1 MTTEKTTTTTTTT
14 TTKTKSKN
22 PVPNRERIKMPRQHM
37 PEQLPVLRAQQFTEV
52 NLGYSEELARQEAI
66 RCLECAKPTCVADCP
81 VGVKVKEFVQLIV
94 EGDFMG
100 AAAKIREDNV
110 LPAITGRVCPQE
122 DHCEGAC
129 LLKKKG
135 ESLGIGYLERFVAD
149 YEQQHFDVKH
159 IVKAPPTG
167 KKVAIVG
174 SGPSGLTAAGD
185 LVQKGHSVHV
195 FEALHEVG
203 GVLVY
208 GIPEFR
214 LPKKIIRQQVDY
226 MRAMGVDFETDVV
239 VGRTVTIDELL
250 EEEGFDAV
258 FIATGAGLPQ
268 FMGISGEHLNGVYSA
283 NEFLTRIN
291 LMHSY
296 EFPKYDEPM
305 VDFRGKDVAVIG
317 GGNTALDAIRSA
329 LRLGARKA
337 YVLYRRS
344 EAEMPARA
352 EEAKHAKEEGIEF
365 QVLTAPVEFLSDGK
379 GWLTGVRCLKMQLG
393 EPDASGRRRP
403 VPIEGSEF
411 DVPLSVAVIAIGTTA
426 NPIVQST
433 TPGLNTNKRGY
444 IVADATTQRTSRQ
457 GVFAGGDIVTGAAT
471 VILAMGAG
479 RRAAQG
485 INEYLATGQWDQTI
499 PALPNPA

>member
-1 MTTEKTTTTTTTT
+1 MAPTP
-14 TTKTKSKN
+14 TKSKN
-22 PVPNRERIKMPRQHM
+22 PIPNRERIKMPRQHM
-37 PEQLPVLRAQQFTEV
+37 PEQPPEVRAHEFTEV
-52 NLGYSEELARQEAI
+52 NLGYSAELARQEAL
-66 RCLECAKPTCVADCP
+66 RCIECAKPSCTETCP
-81 VGVKVKEFVQLIV
+81 VGVKVKDFVQLIV
-94 EGDFMG
+94 EGNFLG

-122 DHCEGAC
+122 DHCEGGC

-149 YEQQHFDVKH
+149 YEQKHFDVKN

-185 LVQKGHSVHV
+185 LVQKGHQVHV

-203 GVLVY
+203 GVLTY

-214 LPKKIIRQQVDY
+214 LPKQIIREQVDY
-226 MRAMGVDFETDVV
+226 MRAMGVEFETDVV

-250 EEEGFDAV
+250 EEEGYDAV
-258 FIATGAGLPQ
+258 FIGTGAGLPQ
-268 FMGISGEHLNGVYSA
+268 FMGIPGEHLNGVYSA

-291 LMHSY
+291 LMHAY

-305 VDFRGKDVAVIG
+305 VDFRGKNVAVIG

-329 LRLGARKA
+329 LRLGAGKA

-344 EAEMPARA
+344 EAEMPARI
-352 EEAKHAKEEGIEF
+352 EEVKHAKQEGIEF
-365 QVLTAPVEFLSDGK
+365 QVLTAPIEFLSDGK
-379 GWLTGVRCLKMQLG
+379 GWLTAARCQKMELG

-403 VPIEGSEF
+403 VPIAGSEYE
-411 DVPLSVAVIAIGTTA
+411 VPLSVAVIAIGTSA

-444 IVADATTQRTSRQ
+444 IQADETTQRTSRK
-457 GVFAGGDIVTGAAT
+457 GVFAGGDIVTGSAT

-479 RRAAQG
+479 RRAAKG
-485 INEYLATGQWDQTI
+485 IDEYLNAGQW
-499 PALPNPA
+499 